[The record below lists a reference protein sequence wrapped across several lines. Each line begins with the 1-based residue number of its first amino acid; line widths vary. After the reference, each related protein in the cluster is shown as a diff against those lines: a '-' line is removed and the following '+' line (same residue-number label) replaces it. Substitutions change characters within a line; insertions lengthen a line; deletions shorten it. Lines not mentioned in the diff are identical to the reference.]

1 MIIRSFLSPLLLTL
15 VVGATQCFAQQSPAE
30 CADGKCIQV
39 ASYNLELFGS
49 DRSPYGGDDRGPRSD
64 SSIDQIA
71 KRIIADFDF
80 EVIVFQ
86 EINTASGEWNKLK
99 QKLAA
104 NGYKFKEGQT
114 SDRNQFVVL
123 AWDADEIAIVDD
135 SARELNVR
143 TSFDL
148 ADGCSDDGL
157 RKPVAGRFQAN
168 NFDFWVIGVH
178 LKSRVGAES
187 CTQAIRTEQTCDL
200 VNQIKL
206 LETDSGESDFIL
218 VGDFNELHD
227 HASFDPLTEAG
238 FKCQMQFLA
247 PDSGNGSYLKTG
259 SLHQSKDLI
268 DHVWLRYSRTQE
280 LVRKSATVM
289 KLTSVDAA
297 KRYIIEQSDHVP
309 VWMSFR
315 NDEDLDDND

>member
-1 MIIRSFLSPLLLTL
+1 MRCGSKLVLFLLAICYGDTR
-15 VVGATQCFAQQSPAE
+15 GFAQQASPE
-30 CADGKCIQV
+30 CDDGKCIQV
-39 ASYNLELFGS
+39 ASCNLELFGS

-64 SSIDQIA
+64 SAIDQIA
-71 KRIIADFDF
+71 NRITTDFDF
-80 EVIVFQ
+80 EVVVFQ
-86 EINTASGEWNKLK
+86 EINTTGDEWKKLK
-99 QKLAA
+99 QKLST
-104 NGYKFKEGQT
+104 NGYKFKEGET

-123 AWDADEIAIVDD
+123 AWDADEVTLIDD
-135 SARELNVR
+135 SARELDVR

-148 ADGCSDDGL
+148 ADNCSDDGL
-157 RKPVAGRFQAN
+157 RRPVAGRFKAN

-187 CTQAIRTEQTCDL
+187 CTQAIRTEQTRDL
-200 VNQIKL
+200 IGQINKL
-206 LETDSGESDFIL
+206 ESESGESDFLI
-218 VGDFNELHD
+218 VGDFNERFD
-227 HASFDPLTEAG
+227 QASFDPLTEAG

-259 SLHQSKDLI
+259 SLHQSDDLI

-280 LVRKSATVM
+280 LVRRSATVM
-289 KLTSVDAA
+289 KLPSAGAA

-315 NDEDLDDND
+315 NDEDLDEND